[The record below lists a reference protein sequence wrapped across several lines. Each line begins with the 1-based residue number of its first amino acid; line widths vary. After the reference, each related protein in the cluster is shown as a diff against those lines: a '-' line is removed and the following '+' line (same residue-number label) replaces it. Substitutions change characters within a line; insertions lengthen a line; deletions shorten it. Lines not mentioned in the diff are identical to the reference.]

1 MLAPRMTTYRVGQAA
16 ELLGVSPDT
25 VRRWTDSGRLT
36 ARRDHGERVIDG
48 ADLARLL
55 TETAPVSDESPVIES
70 ARNRFPGIVTQV
82 QKDGL
87 VAVVHI
93 QAGPHR
99 VTSLMTRE
107 AADELGIEPGDL
119 AVGVVKSTNVVVE
132 VPRPE
137 GTDTTKGSGPCEG
150 TCVG

>member
-1 MLAPRMTTYRVGQAA
+1 MA
-16 ELLGVSPDT
+16 ELLGVSADT
-25 VRRWTDSGRLT
+25 VRRWVDDGRFGS
-36 ARRDHGERVIDG
+36 RPKGGERLIEG
-48 ADLARLL
+48 AELARFL
-55 TETAPVSDESPVIES
+55 TETAPASDEPPVLES

-82 QKDGL
+82 EVEGL

-99 VTSLMTRE
+99 ITSLMTRE
-107 AADELGIEPGDL
+107 AAEDLGIQPGDL

-137 GTDTTKGSGPCEG
+137 
-150 TCVG
+150 

>member
-1 MLAPRMTTYRVGQAA
+1 MTTYRVGQVA
-16 ELLGVSPDT
+16 ELLGVSADT
-25 VRRWTDSGRLT
+25 VRRWVDDGRFGS
-36 ARRDHGERVIDG
+36 RPEGGERLIEG
-48 ADLARLL
+48 AELARFL
-55 TETAPVSDESPVIES
+55 TETAPASDVPPVLES
-70 ARNRFPGIVTQV
+70 ARNRFPGVVTRV

-107 AADELGIEPGDL
+107 AADDLGIEPGDL
-119 AVGVVKSTNVVVE
+119 AVAVVKSTNVVVE

-137 GTDTTKGSGPCEG
+137 
-150 TCVG
+150 

>member
-1 MLAPRMTTYRVGQAA
+1 M
-16 ELLGVSPDT
+16 
-25 VRRWTDSGRLT
+25 
-36 ARRDHGERVIDG
+36 
-48 ADLARLL
+48 
-55 TETAPVSDESPVIES
+55 
-70 ARNRFPGIVTQV
+70 

-107 AADELGIEPGDL
+107 AADDLGIEPGDL
-119 AVGVVKSTNVVVE
+119 AVAVVKSTNVVVE

-137 GTDTTKGSGPCEG
+137 
-150 TCVG
+150 